1 MGLASG
7 AGPVA
12 HTAAATACASDTD
25 DPVGSPAVTDTSSE
39 DTETCHEGFGSIR
52 TSACGRC
59 SALKSAPKKVG
70 RCAISAQI
78 ASIALFTPVSTMRLG
93 RPAPLAPEMSVSRRS
108 PTTSGRAKLPRANA
122 SSMSARPGLPAT
134 TGSASVAV
142 RNAATIDPFPGSR
155 PRSVGRVASTLA
167 ATQ

>member
-1 MGLASG
+1 
-7 AGPVA
+7 
-12 HTAAATACASDTD
+12 
-25 DPVGSPAVTDTSSE
+25 
-39 DTETCHEGFGSIR
+39 
-52 TSACGRC
+52 
-59 SALKSAPKKVG
+59 
-70 RCAISAQI
+70 
-78 ASIALFTPVSTMRLG
+78 
-93 RPAPLAPEMSVSRRS
+93 MSVSRRS